1 MKIARFLITPEFLR
15 AALFLPETATLV
27 WAGMDRS
34 GEIELTVK
42 SPDLKDVELKEGER
56 PPLISPRYRQQEPIL
71 FVEWGE
77 G

>member
-15 AALFLPETATLV
+15 AALFLPETASLV
-27 WAGMDRS
+27 WAGMHRT

-42 SPDLKDVELKEGER
+42 SPDLRDVTVLEGER
-56 PPLISPRYRQQEPIL
+56 PPLISPRYRRQDPVV